1 MLRKEIEEKYKW
13 DLSSLYQSQQ
23 AFDKDYE
30 KAQQLLDELKT
41 YKDHICDTKESFIQF
56 MNIDEAFSGY
66 IENLFVYAKMCTD
79 VEPEDEQH
87 QHNLAKANAL
97 MQQSSIDMTFVT
109 LELIAHKQVIE
120 QYLKDEQCK
129 DFRYPMEELF
139 RTIPHRLDDDRE
151 QLLSQVHELTNIA
164 QDTFQ
169 SLRVEFEPVMVD
181 GKEEFLNGA
190 TYREFLKH
198 KDKSVRKEAFEHY
211 FKEYKRYENVFA
223 NTLIGHTKGQVFFAK
238 TRNYA
243 NALEASLFKDGASAE
258 LFHKV
263 LHMANEKYR
272 PFLHDYY
279 ALRKSI
285 LNLDQQHVYD
295 TNLDLVEQVQH
306 SYSIDESFDILYQAL
321 AVLGEEYVSLLRRA
335 KEERWIDFMPSKG
348 KRTGAY
354 SWGTYSSNPYILTN
368 FTGSYESLS
377 TLAHELG
384 HSMHS
389 YFSHKNNRPLLANY
403 KIFVA
408 EVASTVN
415 EILLNQ
421 YLLKTT
427 QDKKVK
433 ASILANLLD
442 QLIGTLYRQPMFAQ
456 FEEQL
461 HTWVQERKPVSSTTL
476 TDYYLTLNKAYFGD
490 SVIVDELQKYGCYYI
505 PHFYY
510 NFYVYKYTVGMSVA
524 LSFVRKIQAGDTKDY
539 LTFLQKGGSEP
550 CIDQLIHAGVDPCS
564 DAVYDDAFTYFKQI
578 LEEFKQLMQS

>member
-1 MLRKEIEEKYKW
+1 MLREEIKEKYKW

-23 AFDKDYE
+23 AFEKDYE
-30 KAQQLLDELKT
+30 KAQQLLEELKT
-41 YKDHICDTKESFIQF
+41 YKDHICDTKESFIRF

-97 MQQSSIDMTFVT
+97 MQKSSIDMTFVT

-169 SLRVEFEPVMVD
+169 SLRIEFEPVMVD

-198 KDKSVRKEAFEHY
+198 KDRRVRKEAFEHY

-243 NALEASLFKDGASAE
+243 NALEASLFKDGASTE

-306 SYSIDESFDILYQAL
+306 SYSIDESFDILYKAL

-335 KEERWIDFMPSKG
+335 KEDRWIDFMPSKG

-510 NFYVYKYTVGMSVA
+510 NFYVYKYTLGMSVA
-524 LSFVRKIQAGDTKDY
+524 LSFVRKIQAGHTKDY

-550 CIDQLIHAGVDPCS
+550 CIDQLVHAGVDPCS
-564 DAVYDDAFTYFKQI
+564 DTVYDDAFTYFKQI